1 MLRLQYFCS
10 TASLE
15 IALDVSFQKVT
26 AVNAVLLG
34 LAIQF
39 SKSELLEPH
48 PGFPRG
54 RGFYAKHVFEVK
66 GLNSAPKPTLQTTG
80 PDCEI
85 PQASPS
91 RTAKGRRIYGSKALL
106 STTPCRF
113 LRQRMFCV

>member
-1 MLRLQYFCS
+1 M
-10 TASLE
+10 
-15 IALDVSFQKVT
+15 SFQKVT

-66 GLNSAPKPTLQTTG
+66 GLNSATEPTLQTTD

-85 PQASPS
+85 PQASPQPNCEG
-91 RTAKGRRIYGSKALL
+91 AAYLRIKSSAVNNPL
-106 STTPCRF
+106 SLFASGQVLHVKPWA
-113 LRQRMFCV
+113 